1 MTGTWRDLDRD
12 ALVQAVAA
20 GVLIVGP
27 LAGLSIWLVDPD
39 AEDPSGLGP
48 VLFLAVVVGF
58 GVVGWI
64 AGRAAPRVP
73 MTHGAAAGAAAFVVV
88 QATILLIAWVAGH
101 DVDPSPFALVVNAFL
116 AATAGTIGAMLAA
129 RRPRRA

>member
-1 MTGTWRDLDRD
+1 MIGTWRDLERD

-20 GVLIVGP
+20 GVLLVGP

-39 AEDPSGLGP
+39 AEEPSGLGP
-48 VLFLAVVVGF
+48 VLFLAVVIGF
-58 GVVGWI
+58 GLVGWI
-64 AGRAAPRVP
+64 AGRTARRVP
-73 MTHGAAAGAAAFVVV
+73 MTHGAVAGAGAFVVV

-101 DVDPSPFALVVNAFL
+101 DVDPNPFGLVVGALL

-129 RRPRRA
+129 RRARHA